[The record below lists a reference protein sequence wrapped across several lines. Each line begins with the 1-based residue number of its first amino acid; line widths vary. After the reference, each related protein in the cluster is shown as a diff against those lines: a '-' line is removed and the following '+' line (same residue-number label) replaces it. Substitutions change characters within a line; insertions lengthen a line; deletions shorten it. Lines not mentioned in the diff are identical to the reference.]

1 MEIVALILFGV
12 MIGSIP
18 LISIYIHK
26 LVNNKVQEM
35 ENIRNSL
42 NKTLQEL
49 NSLHNNALK
58 TYGSIDG
65 RITKLETTN
74 AARDFGRSSK

>member
-1 MEIVALILFGV
+1 METVALVLFGI
-12 MIGSIP
+12 MLGSIP

-26 LVNNKVQEM
+26 LVNKKLKEM
-35 ENIRNSL
+35 ETIRDSL

-58 TYGSIDG
+58 TYSSIDG
-65 RITKLETTN
+65 RLTKLETTN
-74 AARDFGRSSK
+74 AAKEFGRNIK